1 MALDFP
7 SDPTDGQQY
16 DNFYWD
22 ASAGIWRRQ
31 LTVTQLD
38 DLNNVEV
45 PTPTDGDFLVYDD
58 VAGQW
63 VNETITYS
71 YDINDLTSLD
81 SDNII
86 TAPNYDIDITTS
98 ANPGTLNFDFS
109 AATGLYDISIDEA
122 LTITGSNYRAGA
134 IKTARIVNAGVAD
147 QTFSYPANWKF
158 VGIIPT
164 SISAG
169 KTGIL
174 TVTSFTTS
182 DTGCVAAYIEEL

>member
-7 SDPTDGQQY
+7 SSPSDGDTY

-22 ASAGIWRRQ
+22 ATAGIWRRQ
-31 LTVTQLD
+31 LTITEFNDLSDVT
-38 DLNNVEV
+38 V
-45 PTPTDGDFLVYDD
+45 PTPSDGDFLVYDN
-58 VAGQW
+58 ASGNW

-81 SDNII
+81 SSSII
-86 TAPNYDIDITTS
+86 SAPNYDIDVTTS
-98 ANPGTLNFDFS
+98 SSPGTLNLDFS
-109 AATGLYDISIDEA
+109 SDTGLYTVSIDEA
-122 LTITGSNYRAGA
+122 LTITGSNYIAGG
-134 IKTARIVNAGVAD
+134 IKTLRIVNTGASD
-147 QTFSYPANWKF
+147 RTFSYPANWTF

-164 SISAG
+164 SITAG